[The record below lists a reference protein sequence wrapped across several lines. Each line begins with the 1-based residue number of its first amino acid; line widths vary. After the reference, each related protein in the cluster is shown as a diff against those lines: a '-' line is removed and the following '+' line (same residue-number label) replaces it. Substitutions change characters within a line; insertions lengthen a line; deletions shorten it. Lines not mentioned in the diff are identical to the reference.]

1 MTVDLFSTWHSFT
14 CSRKKREKFHEFL
27 PPNNSQDLN
36 FSLEHQSSFQTHN
49 SLLTDYHLVV
59 LIGGGR
65 GGGAEGEGFRAF
77 ATLKGYPVEGSVYLS
92 NSITPVRSNGRRPT
106 DPHLTTV
113 LQSLD
118 HKKPFINLTSFT
130 FLK

>member
-77 ATLKGYPVEGSVYLS
+77 ATLKATLLRVQSTCQ
-92 NSITPVRSNGRRPT
+92 I
-106 DPHLTTV
+106 
-113 LQSLD
+113 QSLRSRSPMVD
-118 HKKPFINLTSFT
+118 ARQIHISPPFSKAWTIRNLLSTLLLLPS
-130 FLK
+130 

>member
-65 GGGAEGEGFRAF
+65 GGGGRDGGGRVRAF
-77 ATLKGYPVEGSVYLS
+77 
-92 NSITPVRSNGRRPT
+92 
-106 DPHLTTV
+106 V
-113 LQSLD
+113 LL
-118 HKKPFINLTSFT
+118 PP
-130 FLK
+130 